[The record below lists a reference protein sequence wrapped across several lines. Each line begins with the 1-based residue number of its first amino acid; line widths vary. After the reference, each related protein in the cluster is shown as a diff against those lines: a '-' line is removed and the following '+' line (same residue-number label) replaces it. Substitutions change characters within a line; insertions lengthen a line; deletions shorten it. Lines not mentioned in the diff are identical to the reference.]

1 MFRHDSSWKVCLK
14 RTVQPQASNSYIDL
28 RKPERILAWVF
39 SSNCPSKSL
48 FEIQIQIPGVAA
60 RLCPTLLSGREV
72 LCDVVHGV
80 ADVVLLGH
88 VHVDQAQEGRAL
100 HAQPLQD
107 DGSELGRFSHRVA
120 MRFMLKCLN
129 YIFYHLPA
137 MSNIHLFTWFQP
149 NRSWFSVK

>member
-1 MFRHDSSWKVCLK
+1 MVWL
-14 RTVQPQASNSYIDL
+14 L
-28 RKPERILAWVF
+28 
-39 SSNCPSKSL
+39 SSNFPSKSL

-80 ADVVLLGH
+80 ADVVLLGD

-107 DGSELGRFSHRVA
+107 DGSELGIFAHRA
-120 MRFMLKCLN
+120 SLIWRLCWS
-129 YIFYHLPA
+129 A
-137 MSNIHLFTWFQP
+137 
-149 NRSWFSVK
+149 